1 MSRVS
6 SKLCREMRS
15 NCTFEHEILGVKY
28 RLRCRNSIAPTLITE
43 SLLGVLDAALADAR
57 WENFAFVFDE
67 VRIHVDETKEGK
79 NPPSLETIQW
89 NVIDELQQIW
99 AIDAIQWIHDNW
111 SDFHQYLTSF
121 LGVLI
126 AA

>member
-1 MSRVS
+1 
-6 SKLCREMRS
+6 
-15 NCTFEHEILGVKY
+15 
-28 RLRCRNSIAPTLITE
+28 ITE

-126 AA
+126 AAITIDPWDDLKRELKYWRKRGVFDRILIATHNSIAVI